1 MVNVLLHIFKNEV
14 EVVVDANDLLELDDV
29 GVVELAEWDQ
39 DKIPTESTIIRTAK
53 VNKEVLDQAEVER
66 VRNQN
71 KHCLESGLQLEAVE
85 LEC

>member
-1 MVNVLLHIFKNEV
+1 MEYKTNLAVFTSTHLAW
-14 EVVVDANDLLELDDV
+14 EVVS
-29 GVVELAEWDQ
+29 VVEWVVEWVAECHQ